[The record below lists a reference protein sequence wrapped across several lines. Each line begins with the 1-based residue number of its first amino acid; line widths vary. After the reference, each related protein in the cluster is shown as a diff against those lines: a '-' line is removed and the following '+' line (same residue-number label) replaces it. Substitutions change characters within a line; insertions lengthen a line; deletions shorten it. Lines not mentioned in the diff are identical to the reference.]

1 MHDTR
6 YVIIPTNE
14 ITDEMRNSSD
24 IEVPNTDR
32 TGTIFEFRSCNKPSC
47 FDSYDELSLLEWMD
61 IYDDSNEDGF
71 WNPKPDGL
79 E

>member
-47 FDSYDELSLLEWMD
+47 FDGYTNYSPRELKVICQIDEPDNWG
-61 IYDDSNEDGF
+61 YP
-71 WNPKPDGL
+71 NPNV
-79 E
+79 

>member
-1 MHDTR
+1 MSR
-6 YVIIPTNE
+6 LKYVIIPTNQV
-14 ITDEMRNSSD
+14 TDEMRNSSD
-24 IEVPNTDR
+24 IEFLSPDNSKTVFDYL
-32 TGTIFEFRSCNKPSC
+32 ENKPSC

>member
-32 TGTIFEFRSCNKPSC
+32 TGAIFEFRSCNKPSC
-47 FDSYDELSLLEWMD
+47 FDEYTNYSPRELKVICQIDEPDNWG
-61 IYDDSNEDGF
+61 YSNPF
-71 WNPKPDGL
+71 
-79 E
+79 